1 MLKEQ
6 RIKSGLGDPYYTND
20 VESQNRV
27 IKHQMNYKNYLSSFE
42 IIKKFKFN
50 MVYGAGLSR
59 EVFLGFL

>member
-27 IKHQMNYKNYLSSFE
+27 IKHQMNYKAQELPE
-42 IIKKFKFN
+42 LI
-50 MVYGAGLSR
+50 
-59 EVFLGFL
+59 